1 MIGKQG
7 EQKEIVEGNYGE
19 EEAEAA
25 AAARVRVVVY
35 LLG

>member
-19 EEAEAA
+19 E

-35 LLG
+35 STC